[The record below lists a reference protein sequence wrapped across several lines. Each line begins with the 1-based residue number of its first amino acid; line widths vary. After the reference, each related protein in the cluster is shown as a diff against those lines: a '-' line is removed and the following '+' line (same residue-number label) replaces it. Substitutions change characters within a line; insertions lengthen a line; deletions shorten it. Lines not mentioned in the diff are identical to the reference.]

1 MYVSPWTDMRTYQP
15 LRTTLRARTPVPISA
30 SEASGASSVNEMAPP
45 VSVSAE
51 ALLVAVA
58 LDVAVALLVEVA
70 VALADALADVL
81 ADEVELAVALADIED
96 IEDISGQTPSGS
108 NAVWASVPNSTLP
121 SGLK

>member
-1 MYVSPWTDMRTYQP
+1 
-15 LRTTLRARTPVPISA
+15 
-30 SEASGASSVNEMAPP
+30 MAPP